1 MSGDVTVSY
10 SGLMPLPNSPE
21 QPQPLRV
28 VVHAVKD
35 WVERCGE
42 IWVSGQVIELRRRRG
57 STHFITLRDLLAEVS
72 VTVTIGTA
80 ALDAAGPIS
89 TGTTVT
95 ALVKPTVWA
104 TSGRLSFACRD
115 LRPAGEGQLLAQLE
129 QRKRM
134 LQAEGLFASDLKQ
147 PLPFLPRRVGLVTAQ
162 GSAAEK
168 DVVENLRRRW
178 PAVQVQVAYAAMQG
192 PSCALEV
199 VEAVAELDRDP
210 SIDVIVIARGGGSLE
225 DLLPFSDESVVRAV
239 HRARTPVVSAIGHEV
254 DTPILDLVADARAS
268 TPTDAARLVVP
279 DVVEQ
284 AQVLQQARQR
294 LRASMT
300 SRLDSALHHLGEL
313 RRRPVLRDPLGPYR
327 VHDNQVTEMR
337 DRARRALR
345 ASLDAESRLVA
356 TCRQRARAMS
366 PQQTLERGYAILSAG
381 DGTCVTSVHHVSPGD
396 NLLAQVTDG
405 QIGLTVHETRPRPR
419 QAR

>member
-89 TGTTVT
+89 TGTTIT

-147 PLPFLPRRVGLVTAQ
+147 PAFLTPPSRAGHRSGQ
-162 GSAAEK
+162 
-168 DVVENLRRRW
+168 RRREGRGGEST
-178 PAVQVQVAYAAMQG
+178 PPLASG
-192 PSCALEV
+192 PGPGRVRRDAGP
-199 VEAVAELDRDP
+199 ELCPRGG
-210 SIDVIVIARGGGSLE
+210 RGGG
-225 DLLPFSDESVVRAV
+225 
-239 HRARTPVVSAIGHEV
+239 
-254 DTPILDLVADARAS
+254 
-268 TPTDAARLVVP
+268 
-279 DVVEQ
+279 
-284 AQVLQQARQR
+284 
-294 LRASMT
+294 
-300 SRLDSALHHLGEL
+300 
-313 RRRPVLRDPLGPYR
+313 
-327 VHDNQVTEMR
+327 
-337 DRARRALR
+337 
-345 ASLDAESRLVA
+345 
-356 TCRQRARAMS
+356 
-366 PQQTLERGYAILSAG
+366 
-381 DGTCVTSVHHVSPGD
+381 
-396 NLLAQVTDG
+396 
-405 QIGLTVHETRPRPR
+405 
-419 QAR
+419 